1 MEIPMQILSLESGIF
16 FQMGKGQNW
25 RVVHPDMGAK
35 QITLNHG
42 KHAPGLEFTQHTH
55 DETEDVIV
63 VLDGN
68 GAIRQGSIYT
78 PIKTGDSIFVP
89 AHEVHGTVNTSD
101 KTIRVFSFQS
111 PPDMALYR
119 GQRDSS
125 ADSTPKPEVW
135 HISGVQVIEMDK
147 AGPIFG
153 KPGDWRNVVSKE
165 KGSKHISL
173 DYIKL
178 SDGDEFQHEPLQ
190 TESIYVLMTGI
201 ADLYADEQWRLKSDD
216 VIFLSPGDTF
226 HLKHAGGGPTKL
238 VHCSAI

>member
-1 MEIPMQILSLESGIF
+1 MQILNLESGIF

-25 RVVHPDMGAK
+25 RVIHPDMGAK

-63 VLDGN
+63 VLEGN

-78 PIKTGDSIFVP
+78 PLKAGDSVFVP

-101 KTIRVFSFQS
+101 KMMRVFSFQS

-125 ADSTPKPEVW
+125 ADSIPKPEIGHV
-135 HISGVQVIEMDK
+135 SGVQVIEMDK

-153 KPGDWRNVVSKE
+153 KPGDCRNVVSKE
-165 KGSKHISL
+165 KGAKHLSL

-178 SDGDEFQHEPLQ
+178 SYGDEYVHKPLQ
-190 TESIYVLMTGI
+190 TESVYVLMTGI
-201 ADLYADEQWRLKSDD
+201 ADLTADEYWELKSDD
-216 VIFLSPGDTF
+216 VIFLSPGDSF
-226 HLKHAGGGPTKL
+226 FLKQAGGGPVKL
-238 VHCSAI
+238 VHCRPI